1 MRTMTNGGG
10 ARADRRGDAPPR
22 HAVHRLGLL
31 VAVLTFA
38 GAGLALDGEVGTRF
52 EVGDQASSEGWFSL
66 SGEAEAVGFTG
77 RVEGDLLCGC
87 FRRGQF
93 GAAMGWGGF
102 SAGVEAGLL
111 ATGRVDLSTAGSWKA
126 LELTDLG
133 VVSVQVGGKVTAVD
147 AFGGRF
153 LTAAGWAFGRLD
165 RDPVW
170 VEVNANLAWPG
181 GSPHGEL
188 RLGISGASWST
199 LSISGSDIGLELGA
213 EAPYFSVQTHLSLF
227 PAHQTVVVGSAVA
240 GVRVQGR
247 LTVRAGGEP
256 SGSLSLAATQ
266 GPWQGS
272 VLLLVAGSG
281 LERVTVEVRYA
292 LGE

>member
-1 MRTMTNGGG
+1 MTNGDG
-10 ARADRRGDAPPR
+10 ARADHGGSVPPR
-22 HAVHRLGLL
+22 HAVHKLGLL

-52 EVGDQASSEGWFSL
+52 EVGDRMSGGGWFSL
-66 SGEAEAVGFTG
+66 SGEAGAVSFTG

-93 GAAMGWGGF
+93 GAATEWGGF

-126 LELTDLG
+126 LDPTDLG
-133 VVSVQVGGKVTAVD
+133 IVSVQVGGKVTAID

-153 LTAAGWAFGRLD
+153 LTAAGWVFGRLD

-188 RLGISGASWST
+188 RMGISGSSWST
-199 LSISGSDIGLELGA
+199 LSIFGSGMGLELGA
-213 EAPYFSVQTHLSLF
+213 ETPYFSVQTHLSLF
-227 PAHQTVVVGSAVA
+227 PALQTVVVGSAGE

-272 VLLLVAGSG
+272 VLLFLAASG